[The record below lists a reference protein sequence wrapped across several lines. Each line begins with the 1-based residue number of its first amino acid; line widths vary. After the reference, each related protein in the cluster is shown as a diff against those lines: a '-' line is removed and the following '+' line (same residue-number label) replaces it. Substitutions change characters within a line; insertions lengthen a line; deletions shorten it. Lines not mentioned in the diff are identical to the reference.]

1 MLISRRLLLNSLIV
15 APFAEA
21 GDETGTAIVIRLTDR
36 KVLHVENA
44 DFAAGA
50 VLPPAS
56 TIKPFAIFAL
66 LEAAKL
72 RSDELFACPRR
83 LQINGH
89 VLNCV
94 HPPTPEPMNAARA
107 LAYSCNGAIAHFA
120 LRFQP
125 DEFARALIRF
135 GFTSQSGL
143 LKGAEAI
150 GWVKRG
156 TFGEDCQLQA
166 LGEEGVAVTP
176 LELLL
181 AYARLAA
188 RLNDPKFSAVREGLE
203 GAVEFGTAQAAKMQ
217 GLKVAGK
224 TGSIVFRSGSPA
236 AWFAGFDSNLAVV
249 VLRAGRSGGAD
260 AAPVAA
266 ALLRRYAGAV

>member
-1 MLISRRLLLNSLIV
+1 MLISRRLLLNGLIV
-15 APFAEA
+15 APFLEA
-21 GDETGTAIVIRLTDR
+21 GDETGTSIVTRLTDR

-44 DFAAGA
+44 DFASRA

-66 LEAAKL
+66 LEAGKL

-83 LQINGH
+83 LQIKGH

-107 LAYSCNGAIAHFA
+107 LAYSCNGAVAYFA
-120 LRFQP
+120 LRFGA
-125 DEFARALIRF
+125 DELPRALIRF
-135 GFTSQSGL
+135 GFTSQTGI
-143 LKGAEAI
+143 LKAAEAV
-150 GWVKRG
+150 GLVKRG
-156 TFGEDCQLQA
+156 TQGPDCQLQA
-166 LGEEGVAVTP
+166 LGEEGVDVTP

-181 AYARLAA
+181 AYSRLAT

-203 GAVEFGTAQAAKMQ
+203 GAVEFGTAQAAHVA

-224 TGSIVFRSGSPA
+224 TGSIVLRSGSPA

-266 ALLRRYAGAV
+266 ALLKRYAGAA